1 MKKNLFNQQNTKN
14 FYKQIVLLLILFF
27 SGNVWGQISIAAS
40 GTAYTENFNS
50 IGTSATASL
59 PAGWKA
65 QDNNSTTRAW
75 GTANVFSA
83 TVTAGNNSTAASSGS
98 FYNWG
103 DATASSDRAI
113 GFLSAGSGAWVCAA
127 NKPLDIYA
135 QYKNDTG
142 NAITKLDISF
152 DYEKYRNSN
161 TTGSAGWKFS
171 FYYSTDGSTW
181 TSVSSGDNTFAAD
194 GNTSATN
201 PLVVSSKTFS
211 ITGLNI
217 ANGSNI
223 YLRWSY
229 FVASGTTYTN
239 SAGLGL
245 DNVSVTA
252 TTTASPACTVP
263 VSQPASLVFGTTS
276 SSAVNATFTGVAS
289 PNTPSGYLILRS
301 TSNVA
306 PTPVDG
312 SNYGTGSTQTFG
324 GNSYYVLQGSAAASL
339 GTTITDTGLGSNTTY
354 YYYIYSYNSGCTGQ
368 PYYLKTSPLT
378 DSRITC
384 PVAPTVPLSNPTSS
398 GATVSWTA
406 SAVGGSAET
415 IKYRFELY
423 TDSGRTNAVVG
434 YPLTD
439 TTSPVTVSGLSSN
452 TTYYYRIIAYNSS
465 CQSTNLDGSFT
476 TTITA
481 GTFPYTDDFEGVNNW
496 TLLNTS
502 QTNKW
507 IVSTAVANGGTKS
520 MYISNTGTTHNYS
533 TSAAS
538 ISQAYRDI
546 TIPAGTTFAN
556 VGFDWRANG
565 EGTTTKYDFVAV
577 WLVPASYTPTAGVK
591 ITPTT
596 GFTKIGDFN
605 LVNTWGTSNTL
616 VDISSF
622 AGQNM
627 RLVFEWNNDSSA
639 GSQAPAAI
647 DNINISLPPAATTVS
662 PTTLSGFTATT
673 ASDSSEKT
681 FTVSGVSLGTTP
693 ITITPP
699 AGYQIST
706 TSGSG
711 YSSTPIVLNPTS
723 GSVASTNIYV
733 ILKKGAT
740 GSPTGNITVSASPA
754 VTPDKTVA
762 LSGTISKATFTSAT
776 TGNWETA
783 ASWDLN
789 AVPGT
794 DDNVVILAAHTITA
808 TTAQTRN
815 SGTTTTV
822 AGTLA
827 INDHYTNNGTTT
839 INGSFQI
846 NAGSWATGTDFVYG
860 AASTLI
866 FGHNN
871 GSVYGVNAD
880 AYWPS
885 AGPFNVTVNGN
896 SPISLNVARTVNGT
910 FNSSA
915 TITNPGNITIG
926 TSGTLKLNSGYG
938 WSGTGSPIYGTSSTL
953 IYNSGGSPG
962 RNNEWTASTGTVG
975 TTAGLPQN
983 VQVSNNTILN
993 FPNGNTA
1000 SGSSTAAF
1008 MAGGIVTI
1016 DAGSSLYQDYGPGG
1030 NSALIV
1036 GGNLVL
1042 NGNLSLGN
1050 AEGGNI
1056 TVGGNWTQAAS
1067 ATFSPKGRRV
1077 IFNGTAAQT
1086 ITKTGGGT
1094 LDFDR
1099 LEIQKTNT
1107 TNVSLSNSAG
1117 NLTSL
1122 NLNGTYLNALAI
1134 IGSGTGGL
1142 NLNANTLT
1150 FNNDGGDIYVDAAKT
1165 IVASS
1170 GAVINFNANKKV
1182 SNNSGTGSLTF
1193 AANATIN
1200 INNNATVDFGKSS
1213 GTNISTVNGVLNIVG
1228 NGSSVTPNG
1237 PIYATGSKLVY
1248 KTAGIYARK
1257 AEWNANSG
1265 AGYPYDVQVT
1275 ANTTLNYPNTGSGAF
1290 STALGIARDLTIDS
1304 GSSLYMDYGNGGNK
1318 NGSLTVGR
1326 NIVNSG
1332 SLSLGDF
1339 AGGDLSLGGSWTSS
1353 GTFVPNNR
1361 TVTFNGSD
1369 GNDQTIYSPTTFD
1382 YLTINK
1388 TSTGN
1393 VVLAA
1398 SIIVNKDLT
1407 LTNKSIVLGTNN
1419 LTLPNNTSIISSN
1432 ANSYIQAI
1440 GTGKLIRQNID
1451 GTKDWTF
1458 PMGVSAAGR
1467 YAPII
1472 IKNLS
1477 GTTDLSVNVS
1487 TSITPTVSDATRV
1500 LSTKWFVT
1508 TTNIVTANI
1517 YTEWQGV
1524 AAETNSMT
1532 IPATGSLATT
1542 VGGAPYTF
1550 YNINLVANNTTA
1562 TGVSLSN
1569 TAANGI
1575 VIGNDNAVSIA
1586 NDECS
1591 GAINITVDAAAV
1603 SGSNKGATS
1612 SSGFG
1617 ASPCSSGSN
1626 SRDVWYKFTTSD
1638 EGSYKIT
1645 VFKST
1650 GTGAMSD
1657 PVLDLRSGT
1666 CAASVNIGCSDGLGD
1681 EVVTLSLNAN
1691 TTYYYRIF
1699 NYGSASGD
1707 GFFTTS
1713 VSTVPNIIVTPV
1725 NLNFGN
1731 VPVNTDS
1738 TVQDIKV
1745 KASFLSP
1752 ANGNVSI
1759 AALAGYSYSLDGT
1772 SWSSTLTLPYT
1783 SKTLAETT
1791 VHVKL
1796 SPTAGCTDYNGNIAI
1811 SGGGATTVN
1820 VAATGKGVIPAPTA
1834 TAATDVV
1841 TNGFIAN
1848 WNAVTG
1854 ATGYVI
1860 DVGTSP
1866 DFGTYSAT
1874 TATEGF
1880 ETGMPTSGYNTGTFT
1895 LSTGDWSLVNA
1906 LKSTTASNNYNS
1918 TAGGCQLQA
1927 STSAS
1932 ATSPSYN
1939 QITSV
1944 KFHAKSGTS
1953 GTNLAVYKIVG
1964 GLETLVQNVSLT
1976 TTVTQYTVNI
1986 NETANDVKIKFVN
1999 GSATS
2004 YVDNV
2009 IITYSVLTPSFVSP
2023 YNNYAVSGTS
2033 QTISGLA
2040 TNTTYYYR
2048 VRATSGSC
2056 QSANSNTID
2065 VTTNNTIIW
2074 NNAWTNTSGPDATL
2088 DAIIRT
2094 PFNVGD
2100 AGQNEFSVKNLTIEG
2115 TGSLDIK
2122 AGKGITVTGDITA
2135 PDNKIIIESDGSL
2148 VQTKITNGNSAN
2160 KAIVKRGVSMKTSD
2174 YTYWSSPV
2182 KDQPLLNT
2190 SNVNANNSAGG
2201 FSEGTPNNRIFEY
2214 NEPNDTFKATLN
2226 GTFTNAKGYAIRGK
2240 SSYGTSLY
2248 SDELWFKGNLNN
2260 GDITIGVQKSKNT
2273 IISGITYEHGY
2284 NLIGNPYPSNID
2296 FYKFYNLDKGD
2307 GTKNSNVIFGK
2318 VWFWTN
2324 VPGAPTT
2331 QGGSSYT
2338 PNNYATLTLAGGV
2351 NATDVYSATGSPTP
2365 NQYIK
2370 VAQGFIV
2377 QMRAT
2382 PPTGSTPVTGTV
2394 KFDNSIRTND
2404 NTGHFYNDNKNSAS
2418 DEINRY
2424 WLKMISPYN
2433 ISNTILIA
2441 HMDGATNQYDADY
2454 DAELLSV
2461 GDDSFYSKINTQK
2474 LHIQARSNPI
2484 SDEDFVALGAKYSMN
2499 GTYKISLGNR
2509 EGIFV
2514 SDQKIYLRDKL
2525 TGTYTDLTS
2534 QDYTFSTSK
2543 GTDENRFEIVY
2554 KNKEVLGTDILN
2566 KSDFIVYRDGNYF
2579 VIKSSANLGKIEL
2592 YDVSGKLIQSKYS
2605 SEKSVRMD
2613 VNTLSSG
2620 VYIIKAENSGNVR
2633 TKKIIK

>member
-14 FYKQIVLLLILFF
+14 FYKQIILLLILFF
-27 SGNVWGQISIAAS
+27 SGNVWGQTWTYDF
-40 GTAYTENFNS
+40 GT
-50 IGTSATASL
+50 GT
-59 PAGWKA
+59 
-65 QDNNSTTRAW
+65 
-75 GTANVFSA
+75 GTANNA
-83 TVTAGNNSTAASSGS
+83 NSGS
-98 FYNWG
+98 GNTSFFTSTPSGGGTY
-103 DATASSDRAI
+103 RVRI
-113 GFLSAGSGAWVCAA
+113 GTGGGSLILANPGTTLGSGSEAQLNATSGTST
-127 NKPLDIYA
+127 NKFGVYDWNSPSSVAYLKAKIRTTSTG
-135 QYKNDTG
+135 TG
-142 NAITKLDISF
+142 NLNISLGTNTMASDSQGYTSQYNASVTSLTIAYTSGAISSVV
-152 DYEKYRNSN
+152 RRVSGSN
-161 TTGSAGWKFS
+161 TTI
-171 FYYSTDGSTW
+171 T
-181 TSVSSGDNTFAAD
+181 SSGFAKDTDQQIEIYANNGSSSVNYTKGGTSYSLATKTWDLWVDGTKVVTNGATAGTLAANVNLAGFGLFAESSTSNAAFIYIDDLEYSNTLPVSCSSPISTTTT
-194 GNTSATN
+194 NVSTSSATLGWTA
-201 PLVVSSKTFS
+201 PSSVP
-211 ITGLNI
+211 
-217 ANGSNI
+217 ANGYDY
-223 YLRWSY
+223 YLSTNNTAPDASTTPTGN
-229 FVASGTTYTN
+229 VASGTSINVSVSANTTYYWWVRSNCSTSDKSAWVSGSSFTTPCAVTTLPVTEGFNTSGTAIFPSCWTSQSSDSVPASITFQTSTSSTPPITPQEGTRFAYWNSFSITN
-239 SAGLGL
+239 GKSTRLVSKPLSSTGISDVQVDFYWYQSTNGGATSYQTEGVQVQYSLDGVTWVDAGSFIKRYDAAATGWTLKSVYLPSAVGNQSTFYVGFKFVSNAGYDSGL
-245 DNVSVTA
+245 DNVTIKQA
-252 TTTASPACTVP
+252 
-263 VSQPASLVFGTTS
+263 
-276 SSAVNATFTGVAS
+276 VAS
-289 PNTPSGYLILRS
+289 
-301 TSNVA
+301 
-306 PTPVDG
+306 
-312 SNYGTGSTQTFG
+312 
-324 GNSYYVLQGSAAASL
+324 
-339 GTTITDTGLGSNTTY
+339 
-354 YYYIYSYNSGCTGQ
+354 
-368 PYYLKTSPLT
+368 
-378 DSRITC
+378 
-384 PVAPTVPLSNPTSS
+384 
-398 GATVSWTA
+398 
-406 SAVGGSAET
+406 
-415 IKYRFELY
+415 
-423 TDSGRTNAVVG
+423 
-434 YPLTD
+434 
-439 TTSPVTVSGLSSN
+439 
-452 TTYYYRIIAYNSS
+452 
-465 CQSTNLDGSFT
+465 
-476 TTITA
+476 
-481 GTFPYTDDFEGVNNW
+481 
-496 TLLNTS
+496 
-502 QTNKW
+502 
-507 IVSTAVANGGTKS
+507 
-520 MYISNTGTTHNYS
+520 
-533 TSAAS
+533 
-538 ISQAYRDI
+538 
-546 TIPAGTTFAN
+546 
-556 VGFDWRANG
+556 
-565 EGTTTKYDFVAV
+565 
-577 WLVPASYTPTAGVK
+577 
-591 ITPTT
+591 
-596 GFTKIGDFN
+596 
-605 LVNTWGTSNTL
+605 
-616 VDISSF
+616 
-622 AGQNM
+622 
-627 RLVFEWNNDSSA
+627 
-639 GSQAPAAI
+639 
-647 DNINISLPPAATTVS
+647 TTVS

-673 ASDSSEKT
+673 ASDSSEKI

-723 GSVASTNIYV
+723 GSVASTTIYV

-776 TGNWETA
+776 TGNWESALT
-783 ASWDLN
+783 WDLN
-789 AVPGT
+789 AVPGA

-1000 SGSSTAAF
+1000 SGASTAAF

-1016 DAGSSLYQDYGPGG
+1016 DAGSSLYQDYGSGG

-1099 LEIQKTNT
+1099 LEIQKTNA
-1107 TNVSLSNSAG
+1107 TNVSLSSSAG

-1150 FNNDGGDIYVDAAKT
+1150 FNNDGGEIYVDAAKT

-1257 AEWNANSG
+1257 AEWNATSG

-1318 NGSLTVGR
+1318 SGSLTVGR

-1432 ANSYIQAI
+1432 VNSYIQAI

-1458 PMGVSAAGR
+1458 PMGVAAAGR

-1691 TTYYYRIF
+1691 TTYYYRVF

-1752 ANGNVSI
+1752 ASGNVSI

-1772 SWSSTLTLPYT
+1772 GWSSTLTLPYT

-1820 VAATGKGVIPAPTA
+1820 VTATGKGVIPAPTA

-1854 ATGYVI
+1854 ATGYELEVGTNPLISKINISENFAGFTTDNGTTDRSAALDSYLSTIGWTGSSIFEMNGYAKLGTGSLKGSITTPALDLSGFGGLAKVSI
-1860 DVGTSP
+1860 DLGLYGTDANKTVQVMFASDGTTFTQIGSPVTLSGTMTTYTFSITGGTNNSKIRVQAVGTSNNRFYL
-1866 DFGTYSAT
+1866 DNFAVTQDSRIV
-1874 TATEGF
+1874 
-1880 ETGMPTSGYNTGTFT
+1880 GYNPI
-1895 LSTGDWSLVNA
+1895 S
-1906 LKSTTASNNYNS
+1906 
-1918 TAGGCQLQA
+1918 
-1927 STSAS
+1927 
-1932 ATSPSYN
+1932 
-1939 QITSV
+1939 
-1944 KFHAKSGTS
+1944 
-1953 GTNLAVYKIVG
+1953 
-1964 GLETLVQNVSLT
+1964 
-1976 TTVTQYTVNI
+1976 
-1986 NETANDVKIKFVN
+1986 
-1999 GSATS
+1999 
-2004 YVDNV
+2004 
-2009 IITYSVLTPSFVSP
+2009 
-2023 YNNYAVSGTS
+2023 VSGTS
-2033 QTISGLA
+2033 QAVNGL
-2040 TNTTYYYR
+2040 TVDTQYYYR
-2048 VRATSGSC
+2048 VRAKINSC
-2056 QSANSNTID
+2056 YSSYSLIIP
-2065 VTTNNTIIW
+2065 VKTTYSVIW

-2100 AGQNEFSVKNLTIEG
+2100 AGQNEFSVKNLTIES

-2248 SDELWFKGNLNN
+2248 SDELSFNGNLNN

-2484 SDEDFVALGAKYSMN
+2484 SDGDFVTLGTKYSIN
-2499 GTYKISLGNR
+2499 GTYKISLGSR

-2554 KNKEVLGTDILN
+2554 KNKEVLGTNNLS

-2605 SEKSVRMD
+2605 SEKSIRID
-2613 VNTLSSG
+2613 VSTLSSG